1 MVTRISI
8 GYANGTTDCSVIVI
22 KKVRLRPAFFGA
34 DKNHDEGQ
42 RGEIGKIKISVA
54 SNRELL
60 DYQQQIFKCW
70 I

>member
-34 DKNHDEGQ
+34 DKNYEDD
-42 RGEIGKIKISVA
+42 S
-54 SNRELL
+54 S
-60 DYQQQIFKCW
+60 
-70 I
+70 